1 MLDTVFPTVEAI
13 GIAAFGISGYLVAR
27 RRCLDVY
34 GTVVLALVT
43 ALGGGTI
50 RDLVLGITPPV
61 NLVSPMAIALAAG
74 PALLLSVRPIDR
86 LLRSPG
92 GRRLLPISHALL
104 TADALGL
111 AAFTVSGVSAAA
123 SVSDSVTL
131 ALFCGVLTATGGG
144 MLRDLLAG
152 AVPAVLRRE
161 IYAVAS
167 LVGAVAMIVVGPLGT
182 VAGVLTGLGVTFL
195 VRVGTYAL
203 QIHLPLPDGCG
214 EKDVEI

>member
-61 NLVSPMAIALAAG
+61 NLVSPIAIALAAG
-74 PALLLSVRPIDR
+74 PALLLSVRPIDT
-86 LLRSPG
+86 LLRSPAI
-92 GRRLLPISHALL
+92 RRLLPMSRVLL

-123 SVSDSVTL
+123 SVSDSITL

-167 LVGAVAMIVVGPLGT
+167 LAGAVAMVAVAPLGT
-182 VAGVLTGLGVTFL
+182 VVGVLTGLGVTFV

-203 QIHLPLPDGCG
+203 RIHLPLPDGCG
-214 EKDVEI
+214 EKGTET

>member
-1 MLDTVFPTVEAI
+1 MLDTVFPAVEAI
-13 GIAAFGISGYLVAR
+13 GIIAFGVSGYLVAR
-27 RRCLDVY
+27 RRCLDAY

-43 ALGGGTI
+43 ALGGGAI

-61 NLVSPMAIALAAG
+61 NLLSPAAIVLAAG
-74 PALLLSVRPIDR
+74 PAFVLSLRPIDR
-86 LLRSPG
+86 ALRSPAI
-92 GRRLLPISHALL
+92 RRVLPLAHALVI
-104 TADALGL
+104 ADALGL
-111 AAFTVSGVSAAA
+111 AAFTVSGVSAAGV
-123 SVSDSVTL
+123 VSDSVTL

-167 LVGAVAMIVVGPLGT
+167 LIGALAMVAATPLGS
-182 VAGVLTGLGVTFL
+182 VAGVLTGMGVTFL

-203 QIHLPLPDGCG
+203 RIHLPLPDGCG
-214 EKDVEI
+214 EKRAES

>member
-1 MLDTVFPTVEAI
+1 MMDTVFPTVEAI
-13 GIAAFGISGYLVAR
+13 GIIAFGVSGYLVAR
-27 RRCLDVY
+27 RRCLDAY

-43 ALGGGTI
+43 ALGGGAI

-61 NLVSPMAIALAAG
+61 NLLSPAAILLAAG
-74 PALLLSVRPIDR
+74 PAIVLSLRPIDR
-86 LLRSPG
+86 ALRLPAV
-92 GRRLLPISHALL
+92 GRILPLSHALV

-123 SVSDSVTL
+123 LVSESVTL

-167 LVGAVAMIVVGPLGT
+167 LVGALAMVVVAPLGSI
-182 VAGVLTGLGVTFL
+182 ASVLTGMGVTFL
-195 VRVGTYAL
+195 IRVGTYAL
-203 QIHLPLPDGCG
+203 RINLPLPQGCG
-214 EKDVEI
+214 EKGTET

>member
-1 MLDTVFPTVEAI
+1 MLDTVFPAVEAI
-13 GIAAFGISGYLVAR
+13 GIIAFGVSGYLVAR
-27 RRCLDVY
+27 RRCLDAY

-43 ALGGGTI
+43 ALGGGAI

-61 NLVSPMAIALAAG
+61 NLLSPAAIVLAAG
-74 PALLLSVRPIDR
+74 PAFVLSLRPIDGA
-86 LLRSPG
+86 LRSPAI
-92 GRRLLPISHALL
+92 RRVLPLAHALVI
-104 TADALGL
+104 ADALGL
-111 AAFTVSGVSAAA
+111 AAFTVSGVSAAGL
-123 SVSDSVTL
+123 VSDSVTL

-167 LVGAVAMIVVGPLGT
+167 LVGALAMVAATPLGS
-182 VAGVLTGLGVTFL
+182 VAGVLTGMGVTFL

-203 QIHLPLPDGCG
+203 RIHLPLPDGCG
-214 EKDVEI
+214 EKRAES